1 MSEARSCNF
10 PHFPMDG
17 GHMYIET
24 VFSVVLLST
33 IFTGIQESS
42 GEMNGFDMI
51 DNGLL
56 LRACLAAHRTLKQGP
71 SFSALF
77 YNIIVQN
84 SPVCSRLVQS

>member
-1 MSEARSCNF
+1 
-10 PHFPMDG
+10 
-17 GHMYIET
+17 MYIET

-56 LRACLAAHRTLKQGP
+56 LRACLATHRTLKQGP
-71 SFSALF
+71 SF
-77 YNIIVQN
+77 
-84 SPVCSRLVQS
+84 